1 MQNILSK
8 EKEIQNSK
16 SCYTQLEQNFNET
29 KFKLDTFKE
38 LNSKLQDKNMELEV
52 LLKEIFASKILIY
65 FIHL

>member
-1 MQNILSK
+1 MSNETDI
-8 EKEIQNSK
+8 EHSK
-16 SCYTQLEQNFNET
+16 SCDTQLEQNFNET
-29 KFKLDTFKE
+29 KFQLDTFKE

>member
-16 SCYTQLEQNFNET
+16 SCYTQLEKNFNET
-29 KFKLDTFKE
+29 KFQLDTFKE

>member
-29 KFKLDTFKE
+29 KFQLDTFKE
-38 LNSKLQDKNMELEV
+38 LNSKLQD
-52 LLKEIFASKILIY
+52 
-65 FIHL
+65 